1 MSDRNAA
8 PNLTDMGNAQRL
20 VAAHGRDLRYVP
32 EWGWVAWDGR
42 RWTRDESGEVMRRAK
57 TIPPA
62 MLLEAANESDLAR
75 RAALAKHAITSERR
89 GALES
94 MVKLAESDAAI
105 ITTAQAFDRQHYLFN
120 VANGTL
126 DLTTG
131 RLRAHR
137 REDLITKLSPV
148 IYDPDAQAPRFMA
161 FLGETFRQDPE
172 LTGFMQRAS
181 GYSLTGDTS
190 EQCFFLPHGGGSN
203 GKGAFLRITAAVA
216 GDYYSQTDFSTFLE
230 RSSQTVREDVA
241 DLAGARIVAAE
252 EAKGAN
258 RLNEGLV
265 KSLTGQDE
273 ISARFLY
280 QSRFTFRPTFK
291 LWLATNDKPR
301 ITGTD
306 YGIWRRV
313 RLIPFTNTIQHP
325 DPTLEPYIREHELPG
340 VLAWMVAGCLA
351 WQRERLG
358 VPEAVRQATDRYRA
372 EEDILGDF
380 LQECCLLDSAYQAPA
395 TELYGRYRQ
404 WAAEQGAADRD
415 MLNQTRFGKELA
427 ARGHEK
433 ERDSS
438 TGRVVRLG
446 IALRP
451 NRDAST
457 PNGRTVDRSV
467 LQLSTR
473 APSRETFAQTVRN
486 PSDCSGDPER
496 YEADER
502 NGTRAPGDAA

>member
-1 MSDRNAA
+1 MSDRTAA
-8 PNLTDMGNAQRL
+8 PNLTDLGNAQRL

-32 EWGWVAWDGR
+32 EWGWLAWDGR
-42 RWTRDESGEVMRRAK
+42 RWTRDDSGEVMRRAK
-57 TIPPA
+57 AIPPA
-62 MLLEAANESDLAR
+62 MLLEAAKESDLAR

-94 MVKLAESDAAI
+94 MVKLAESDAAVV
-105 ITTAQAFDRQHYLFN
+105 TTAQRFDRQHHLFN

-131 RLRAHR
+131 RLRPHR
-137 REDLITKLSPV
+137 REDLLTKLSSV
-148 IYDPDAQAPRFMA
+148 IYDPDAKAPRFMA
-161 FLGETFRQDPE
+161 FLDETFRRDDE
-172 LTGFMQRAS
+172 VIGFMKRAL

-190 EQCFFLPHGGGSN
+190 EQCFFIPYGGGSN
-203 GKGAFLRITAAVA
+203 GKGTILRIVAAVA
-216 GDYYSQTDFSTFLE
+216 GDYYRQTDFSTFLE

-241 DLAGARIVAAE
+241 DLAGARIVGAE

-265 KSLTGQDE
+265 KSLTGEDE

-280 QSRFTFRPTFK
+280 KSRFTFRPTFK

-306 YGIWRRV
+306 HGIWRRV
-313 RLIPFTNTIQHP
+313 RLIPFTNTIQYP
-325 DPTLEPYIREHELPG
+325 DHTLEPFIHEHELPG

-358 VPEAVRQATDRYRA
+358 MPAAVRQATERYKL
-372 EEDILGDF
+372 EEDALGDF
-380 LQECCLLDSAYQAPA
+380 LQECCLLDPAHQAPA
-395 TELYGRYRQ
+395 TELYARYRQ
-404 WAAEQGAADRD
+404 WAADQGAAERD
-415 MLNQTRFGKELA
+415 MLTQTRFGKELA

-433 ERDSS
+433 ERDPS

-446 IALRP
+446 ITLRP
-451 NRDAST
+451 SLDTSAS
-457 PNGRTVDRSV
+457 NGRTVDRSV

-473 APSRETFAQTVRN
+473 APLRETFAQTVQN
-486 PSDCSGDPER
+486 PSDCSGGAEG

-502 NGTRAPGDAA
+502 AALRGGA